1 MTSYALGMQQQ
12 QSHADIYQ
20 LRIVLRGIS
29 PLIWRRVLVH
39 STTTL
44 AHLHAILQ
52 ILFAW
57 SDDHLH
63 SFHVHGREYGSS
75 GDPTHAVRLHDL
87 SLHRGER
94 FRYVYDFGAY
104 WECDIR
110 LEACL
115 PRASRRV
122 YLVCVGGKRAAP
134 PEDCRGAWSYMER
147 LDHHRLTPP
156 LDAMEVVAEALST
169 LLEADPQ
176 TSVRAAL
183 GDLDAFREA
192 VDCLDAY
199 QQFQPDHFDR
209 RAINMQLHALPY
221 SAEERP

>member
-1 MTSYALGMQQQ
+1 MTTMATPLS
-12 QSHADIYQ
+12 IYQ

-29 PLIWRRVLVH
+29 PLVWRRVLLH

-57 SDDHLH
+57 SDEHLH
-63 SFHVHGREYGSS
+63 SFHIHGREYGSNGAS
-75 GDPTHAVRLHDL
+75 TRGIVLRDL
-87 SLHRGER
+87 GLHRGER

-110 LEACL
+110 LEALL
-115 PRASRRV
+115 PLAPRCI
-122 YLVCVGGKRAAP
+122 YPVCSGGKRAAP
-134 PEDCRGAWSYMER
+134 PEDCRGAWAYLER
-147 LDHHRLTPP
+147 MDQHRLSPP
-156 LDAMEVVAEALST
+156 LEAMQVVAATLGT

-176 TSVRAAL
+176 TAVREAL

-192 VDCLDAY
+192 VDCLEAY
-199 QQFQPDHFDR
+199 QQWQPDHVDR
-209 RAINMQLHALPY
+209 RAINTQLQTLPCA
-221 SAEERP
+221 AEETP